1 MKIERFKLVV
11 NIRKPNETSKIK
23 PIKMRASS
31 EEDGLTLSI
40 LKDSRTFWV
49 FIILPLSYFEVTFQE
64 L

>member
-31 EEDGLTLSI
+31 VEDGLTLSI